1 MKEKAIQKL
10 IESGMT
16 KQEAIT
22 EFKDAVN
29 YYLRGTL
36 RTAADRVYAMQCA
49 VDEILNDSEEE
60 EEITEHYQ
68 AMLGMMY
75 L

>member
-36 RTAADRVYAMQCA
+36 RTA
-49 VDEILNDSEEE
+49 VD
-60 EEITEHYQ
+60 
-68 AMLGMMY
+68 
-75 L
+75 

>member
-10 IESGMT
+10 IEAGMT

-36 RTAADRVYAMQCA
+36 RTAVDRVYAMQCA

-68 AMLGMMY
+68 AMLDIMY

>member
-16 KQEAIT
+16 EREAIL
-22 EFKDAVN
+22 EFNDTVN

-36 RTAADRVYAMQCA
+36 RTAADRVYATKCA
-49 VDEILNDSEEE
+49 IDDILDGPA
-60 EEITEHYQ
+60 EITEIDQ
-68 AMLGMMY
+68 AMLDLMY
-75 L
+75 R

>member
-16 KQEAIT
+16 EREAIS
-22 EFKDAVN
+22 EFNDTVN
-29 YYLRGTL
+29 YYLIGTL
-36 RTAADRVYAMQCA
+36 HTAADRVYATKCA
-49 VDEILNDSEEE
+49 IDDILDDSEEV

-75 L
+75 S